1 MKLAPSL
8 LTGVALVAAAMLGSR
23 AIVEGATQGG
33 NVQAPRFE
41 VDPLW
46 PKPLPNHWLLG
57 SATGIAID
65 SRDHVYV
72 IHLTDSFTARTETG
86 AGTITPAG
94 ECCSS
99 APNVLEFD
107 AAGSLVSS
115 WGGPGQEYEWP
126 AQNAGIAIDPAGNIW
141 IGGIGGT
148 DTRVLKFTKDGKF
161 LAQYRQGWTAAHR
174 RPLRRR

>member
-1 MKLAPSL
+1 MKHVRSAL
-8 LTGVALVAAAMLGSR
+8 LGLGLVGSGLLGTKALL
-23 AIVEGATQGG
+23 EGATQGG
-33 NVQAPRFE
+33 TVQAPRFE
-41 VDPLW
+41 VDPMW
-46 PKPLPNHWLLG
+46 PKPMPNHWLLG

-107 AAGSLVSS
+107 PAGNLVSS
-115 WGGPGQEYEWP
+115 WGGPGQGYDWP
-126 AQNAGIAIDPAGNIW
+126 TQNAVSRSIRPATSGLVAW
-141 IGGIGGT
+141 VAPT
-148 DTRVLKFTKDGKF
+148 P
-161 LAQYRQGWTAAHR
+161 ACSSSR
-174 RPLRRR
+174 RTGSSWRNTGRRSR